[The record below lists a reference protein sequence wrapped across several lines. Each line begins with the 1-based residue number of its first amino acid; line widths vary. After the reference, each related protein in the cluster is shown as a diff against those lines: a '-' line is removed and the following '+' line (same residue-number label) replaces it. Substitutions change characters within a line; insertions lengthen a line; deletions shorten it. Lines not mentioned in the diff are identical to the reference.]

1 MSQDCWGPAT
11 PACRDPAGSCSSF
24 AVHLIMTSRDVVIHL
39 FTKRCLLINFVQ
51 KLVENA
57 AFLESQTNQ
66 VIQYKKTDQSKF
78 RSPNA
83 IIIKTI
89 HTIVNIWDG
98 HSRSFFAPTRLQR
111 AAKRK
116 EQQRKVLKNS
126 GTVNSAVASKG
137 SENSPSVAKRKSPF
151 IKARR
156 AKWVE
161 RKAHALFG
169 KKIYTN
175 HFFLGDFGEFMYI
188 LFVYVYIR
196 TYSILNI

>member
-1 MSQDCWGPAT
+1 MG
-11 PACRDPAGSCSSF
+11 
-24 AVHLIMTSRDVVIHL
+24 TSAL
-39 FTKRCLLINFVQ
+39 
-51 KLVENA
+51 
-57 AFLESQTNQ
+57 
-66 VIQYKKTDQSKF
+66 
-78 RSPNA
+78 
-83 IIIKTI
+83 
-89 HTIVNIWDG
+89 
-98 HSRSFFAPTRLQR
+98 FFAPTRLQR

-156 AKWVE
+156 AKGVE